1 MFSFIPSTVLKYGRS
16 EFEGATVRLLCSS
29 PSISLDLMTDCQ
41 SEAIYIRKTGS
52 KKRMSMWCFWHKH
65 IYNLW
70 HSTDTEHALKLYQN
84 FTDTWSVFNNTG
96 SAAMSVDYCSV
107 FTYLLWGR
115 WTDAR
120 LRVLVGL
127 WLRSSRKCDL
137 TVGWGIPLENFRR
150 VCEICSWLHTMEWR
164 HTL

>member
-1 MFSFIPSTVLKYGRS
+1 MVDLNLEVLLRGYCVHHPLSHLTSWLTVNQKQFILGKR
-16 EFEGATVRLLCSS
+16 
-29 PSISLDLMTDCQ
+29 
-41 SEAIYIRKTGS
+41 EARKEWVCGVI
-52 KKRMSMWCFWHKH
+52 WHKH

-96 SAAMSVDYCSV
+96 SAAMSVDYRSI

-115 WTDAR
+115 WTDAW

-127 WLRSSRKCDL
+127 WLRSSRKCNL

-150 VCEICSWLHTMEWR
+150 VCEIYSWLHTMEWH

>member
-1 MFSFIPSTVLKYGRS
+1 MVDLNLEVLLWGYCVHHPLSHLTSWLTVNQKQFILGKR
-16 EFEGATVRLLCSS
+16 
-29 PSISLDLMTDCQ
+29 
-41 SEAIYIRKTGS
+41 EARKEWVCGVI
-52 KKRMSMWCFWHKH
+52 WHKH

-96 SAAMSVDYCSV
+96 SAAMSVDYRSI

-115 WTDAR
+115 WTDAW

-127 WLRSSRKCDL
+127 WLRSSRISTSRWMSWIDRCTWWSGAVL
-137 TVGWGIPLENFRR
+137 ANAFEWSVGLI
-150 VCEICSWLHTMEWR
+150 
-164 HTL
+164 